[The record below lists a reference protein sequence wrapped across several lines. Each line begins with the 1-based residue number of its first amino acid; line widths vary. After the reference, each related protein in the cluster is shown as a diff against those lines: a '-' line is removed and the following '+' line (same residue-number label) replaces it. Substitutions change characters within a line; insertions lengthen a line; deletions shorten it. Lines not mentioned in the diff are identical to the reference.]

1 MIFFV
6 RWLLVVLFIVLS
18 FPFLCVYMLIN
29 PVKNKNLHVAC
40 RWYSVINRIFSVRV
54 TVDGFN
60 TIPTAKPYIYVANH
74 QCNYDVL
81 IVAEALKPGTVIVGK
96 KSLKWLPLVGQLYWL
111 TGSLFIDRNS
121 PRASI
126 QSLRKVSKG
135 IVADNTS
142 IWIFPEGTRNKGGD
156 MLPFKSGAFRIA
168 KDMGI
173 GIIPVTI
180 SPTVRDIAYNSLRST
195 EVSIVAHQP
204 IEADLVASMSA
215 KELASYTR
223 EIINNMIPVTQSEN
237 V

>member
-6 RWLLVVLFIVLS
+6 RWLLVLLFIVLS
-18 FPFLCVYMLIN
+18 FPFLCLFMLVN
-29 PVKNKNLHVAC
+29 PLKNKNLHVAC
-40 RWYSVINRIFSVRV
+40 RSYTVINKIFSVRV
-54 TVDGFN
+54 AVSGFD
-60 TIPTAKPYIYVANH
+60 TISTAQPYIYVANH

-126 QSLRKVSKG
+126 QSLRKISKSV
-135 IVADNTS
+135 VADNTS
-142 IWIFPEGTRNKGGD
+142 LWIFPEGTRNKGGD
-156 MLPFKSGAFRIA
+156 MLPFKSGAFRVA
-168 KDMGI
+168 KDMGV
-173 GIIPVTI
+173 GIVPVTI
-180 SPTVRDIAYNSLRST
+180 SPAVGDVAYNSLRST

-204 IEADLVASMSA
+204 IEADVVASMTT

-223 EIINNMIPVTQSEN
+223 EIINKGLPII
-237 V
+237 

>member
-1 MIFFV
+1 MILFV

-18 FPFLCVYMLIN
+18 FPFLCLFMLVN
-29 PVKNKNLHVAC
+29 PSKNKNLHVAC
-40 RWYSVINRIFSVRV
+40 RSYTVINKIFSVRV
-54 TVDGFN
+54 AVSGFD
-60 TIPTAKPYIYVANH
+60 TISTAQPYIYVANH

-126 QSLRKVSKG
+126 QSLRKISKSVVG
-135 IVADNTS
+135 DNTS
-142 IWIFPEGTRNKGGD
+142 LWIFPEGTRNKGGE
-156 MLPFKSGAFRIA
+156 MLPFKSGAFRVA
-168 KDMGI
+168 KDMGV
-173 GIIPVTI
+173 GIVPVTI
-180 SPTVRDIAYNSLRST
+180 SPAVGDVAYNSLRST

-204 IEADLVASMSA
+204 IEADVVANMST

-223 EIINNMIPVTQSEN
+223 EIINNGLPII
-237 V
+237 